1 VTFLIFRVFFTPNR
15 LLFLKLPQGR
25 HPERSASQIYR
36 LTEGLWRA
44 VEGPRRC
51 LLADALHSFPATKIM
66 KEIKKVTS
74 SERSASQIDR
84 VTQHLW
90 RAAEG
95 PRRAYRFDPRTLRRT
110 WGTRPIPSELVMT
123 IENKYCVI

>member
-51 LLADALHSFPATKIM
+51 LLADALQSFPATKIM
-66 KEIKKVTS
+66 KEIKKS
-74 SERSASQIDR
+74 HSLRPERTRISYY
-84 VTQHLW
+84 
-90 RAAEG
+90 AA
-95 PRRAYRFDPRTLRRT
+95 
-110 WGTRPIPSELVMT
+110 
-123 IENKYCVI
+123 VINNHVCGFP